1 MQLAK
6 QAHMLDDIQ
15 AGMNPGRQIDR
26 QTNWK
31 ADKYVCRQNG
41 RQASSLLVE

>member
-6 QAHMLDDIQ
+6 QAHMLNGIL
-15 AGMNPGRQIDR
+15 AGMKPGRQIDR
-26 QTNWK
+26 QNNWK
-31 ADKYVCRQNG
+31 ADKYGGRQNG